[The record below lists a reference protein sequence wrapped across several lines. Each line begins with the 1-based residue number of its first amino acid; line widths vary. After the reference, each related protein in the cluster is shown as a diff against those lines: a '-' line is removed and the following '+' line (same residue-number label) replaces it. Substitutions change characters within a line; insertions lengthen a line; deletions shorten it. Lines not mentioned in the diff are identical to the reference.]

1 MSEPSTVEAPAR
13 PTASS
18 RPRVFR
24 RLPDGT
30 VATGLD
36 EAAVAAALASGDGE
50 LWVDID
56 VRSAEQHAW
65 LARVFHFH
73 PLAIEDTLNP
83 NSRVKYDEYESFL
96 FVIVR
101 GVSFDESTADPY
113 DLATANL
120 CCFLGPHFLVTV
132 SRTEDS
138 VCDEIAAR
146 LAANPDLL
154 GRGVARLMYGILD
167 LTVDRFFPIL
177 DQLDE
182 FVDNLE
188 ERVFIRQ
195 EHAVLQEIF
204 RVKRLVLGLRRH
216 LVPQRDVLNALT
228 NRPSPV
234 ISPDVQVYFRDVY
247 DHVLRITDSIDNYR
261 DLLSSTLDGSLS
273 QTSNRLATV
282 TKTLSVLATLS
293 IPFVMVSGIWGMNF
307 DRIPLSGHPH
317 GFLIMVL
324 TQLGLGAIMV
334 ALLRWRRLL

>member
-1 MSEPSTVEAPAR
+1 MSESSTAEAPAR

-138 VCDEIAAR
+138 VCDEVAAR

-247 DHVLRITDSIDNYR
+247 DHVLRITDSIDTYR